1 LVKDRMSQFDLIP
14 CRRFRAPGRA
24 TSFRFAVVAAAFIAA
39 LLAHGGLPQRVDA
52 SESSA
57 GRDGSSEFTVELSTD
72 QRTLDFS
79 GPIVIGVTERVR
91 AVLDAHPG
99 ITMIRL
105 TSPGGRVVE
114 ARDLADII
122 RSRGLDTVAAGNCA
136 SACTVIFMA
145 GRERLLA
152 PAGSIGFHRYRSPD
166 PEQEEAKANMAIDR
180 RIFRTQG
187 VPNWFLDQAFDTPN
201 NEMWRPSLA
210 EMEVA
215 NVVTGAVAIDGQR
228 IGAPADGASMAA
240 QAWQG
245 PLYTALKNHEPQVY
259 EQVMEALVQGASSG
273 VPINDAARP
282 LINQLTAKYARA
294 ASDEAVLKAT
304 AVAAETMRSLQ
315 ARSAEACYRYIRP
328 SGEPAD
334 LSTIPFELRQRDLA
348 SAAAIIETGAR
359 GEAREAG
366 SGMDADLEWVHGRLL
381 EQFGEAADVLD
392 RLGDP
397 DVDAA
402 TACSVMTR
410 LYEHA
415 LSLPAPRS
423 AQLLRFLLARH

>member
-1 LVKDRMSQFDLIP
+1 MSQFDVVP
-14 CRRFRAPGRA
+14 RRRLRVPGSSP
-24 TSFRFAVVAAAFIAA
+24 SFRVAVLVAVALGAAAIVRGD
-39 LLAHGGLPQRVDA
+39 LAQRVDA
-52 SESSA
+52 SESSGSKDA
-57 GRDGSSEFTVELSTD
+57 SSEFTVQVSAD

-99 ITMIRL
+99 ITTIRL

-122 RSRGLDTVAAGNCA
+122 RSRGLTTVAAGNCA

-145 GRERLLA
+145 GRDRLLA

-166 PEQEEAKANMAIDR
+166 PQQEEAQANMAIDR

-201 NEMWRPSLA
+201 SEMWRPSLA

-215 NVVTGAVAIDGQR
+215 NVVTGAVAVNGQR
-228 IGAPADGASMAA
+228 IGPPADGASMAA

-245 PLYTALKNHEPQVY
+245 PLHTALKIHEPRVY
-259 EQVMEALVQGASSG
+259 EQVMKAQVQGAASG
-273 VPINDAARP
+273 VPINDAGLRAWP
-282 LINQLTAKYARA
+282 LINQLTAKYAGA

-315 ARSAEACYRYIRP
+315 TRSAEACYRYIRP

-366 SGMDADLEWVHGRLL
+366 SGMEADLGWVHDRLL
-381 EQFGEAADVLD
+381 EQFGEAANVLD

-397 DVDAA
+397 DVDPD

-415 LSLPAPRS
+415 LSLPAPRN
-423 AQLLRFLLARH
+423 AQLLRVLLARH